1 MKKILSSFLILSA
14 LTLTLTSCSDD
25 DDAPVYLPALASV
38 TFNTNPAIQYSST
51 NGAWI
56 NCLNPTTTTSLTYT
70 GLNFS
75 HQVTTYDGGATYYW
89 SGFCPSNSSEN
100 AKHPN
105 DYLDYQWSSITAGGL
120 RASNGTTL
128 PFMVANWNSSEPLD
142 AIPAEPSLKMMA
154 ANGKSYRPFR
164 VTVTNSSYTYY
175 SMSDGIG
182 YFGPELEKFT
192 SPNDFLK
199 VYFIGVRNGY
209 KTGTVTVNLATGTQ
223 PINQWVAV
231 DLQNLGEV
239 DYIYCQMESSKAN
252 QYGMLTP
259 AYFVIG
265 DVVVFAE

>member
-70 GLNFS
+70 GLNFT
-75 HQVTTYDGGATYYW
+75 HQVSEYEGVYYW
-89 SGFCPSNSSEN
+89 SGFCPSNSTEN
-100 AKHPN
+100 AKHPT
-105 DYLDYQWSSITAGGL
+105 DYTDYQWSSITGGGL
-120 RASNGTTL
+120 TLNGSRL
-128 PFMVANWNSSEPLD
+128 PFMVANWNTGESLES
-142 AIPAEPSLKMMA
+142 IPADPSLKMAA
-154 ANGKSYRPFR
+154 ANGQSFRPYRIS
-164 VTVTNSSYTYY
+164 VTNSSYTYY
-175 SMSDGIG
+175 NMTDGIG
-182 YFGPELEKFT
+182 YGDNLKFT
-192 SPNDFLK
+192 STTDFLK
-199 VYFIGVRNGY
+199 LYFIGVRNGY

-231 DLQNLGEV
+231 ELQNLGEV
-239 DYIYCQMESSKAN
+239 DYIYCQMESSKAD
-252 QYGMLTP
+252 QWGMLTP